1 MLVWEFQY
9 QISVDMVDDQP
20 FLTSLT
26 VMPAAVLIELTV
38 CSMLVFP
45 VAATDPPGSFPPPMV
60 VLPCPLVP
68 LEMVHPVVSYVVPVP
83 KVELLKRLSVVTVS
97 LFAVDA
103 NRIRLDNNNSFFI

>member
-1 MLVWEFQY
+1 M
-9 QISVDMVDDQP
+9 SVDMVDDQP
-20 FLTSLT
+20 FLISLT
-26 VMPAAVLIELTV
+26 VIPAAVLMELTV

-45 VAATDPPGSFPPPMV
+45 VAATEPPGAFPPPMV

-97 LFAVDA
+97 AFSKEQ
-103 NRIRLDNNNSFFI
+103 NNNNVSKYFTIQF

>member
-1 MLVWEFQY
+1 M
-9 QISVDMVDDQP
+9 SVDMVDDQP

-26 VMPAAVLIELTV
+26 VIPAAVLIELTV

-45 VAATDPPGSFPPPMV
+45 VEATDPPGSFPPPMV
-60 VLPCPLVP
+60 VSPCPLGP

-97 LFAVDA
+97 LFAVNGNM
-103 NRIRLDNNNSFFI
+103 NRINNNNSFLI

>member
-1 MLVWEFQY
+1 M
-9 QISVDMVDDQP
+9 SVDMVDDQP

-26 VMPAAVLIELTV
+26 VIPAAVFMEFTV

-45 VAATDPPGSFPPPMV
+45 VEATDPPGSFPPPV
-60 VLPCPLVP
+60 VVSPCPLVP

-97 LFAVDA
+97 LFAGDGNR
-103 NRIRLDNNNSFFI
+103 NRINNNNSFLI